1 MHKILLFS
9 VLVLISTSVK
19 AQWSA
24 VSAGGND
31 TVGGYILSSSVG
43 ELLVDDASIPGY
55 RLKFGVQQPLT
66 FLGPVLA

>member
-1 MHKILLFS
+1 MQKIILLTAY
-9 VLVLISTSVK
+9 LLITSRLQ

-55 RLKFGVQQPLT
+55 RLKFGV
-66 FLGPVLA
+66 LAF